1 MAVSMVSSSKGVL
14 IGPRSKSVGGV
25 GGCEGNLGTML
36 VVPPCVGG
44 PDLHGP
50 NSWTQTLRRHA
61 TLGSLTWKPTGMEG
75 RWGAR
80 RGGIG
85 RCQYTVTACMRSPG
99 PGTKTKVARWWL
111 TDPRLWLLRGLSL
124 TGRAGL
130 RPWAP
135 GKCSCGWP
143 CCLNDGLKMGVETVF
158 GRALLRWLRW

>member
-61 TLGSLTWKPTGMEG
+61 TLGSLTWKPAGMEG
-75 RWGAR
+75 RGVQ
-80 RGGIG
+80 GGEESADVSILLLH
-85 RCQYTVTACMRSPG
+85 ACDPQVLAPKPRS
-99 PGTKTKVARWWL
+99 
-111 TDPRLWLLRGLSL
+111 DPRLWLLRGLSL

-130 RPWAP
+130 RSWAP